1 MSLKAFTL
9 DEVARNVGEREAE
22 DDRPSSDKMF
32 LAIDDYVYDV
42 TKFSDMH
49 PGGAAV
55 LRQVAGKV
63 S

>member
-32 LAIDDYVYDV
+32 LAIDDYVY
-42 TKFSDMH
+42 S
-49 PGGAAV
+49 
-55 LRQVAGKV
+55 
-63 S
+63 